1 MSLIII
7 LLSVNN
13 KLEREVLI
21 MSETN
26 KMMNETVSIIMG
38 RRSIRAYKQDQIKE
52 DELQTILNAGMYAPS
67 AMNQQSWHFTAVQ
80 SKDMIHRINE
90 ECKNIFLNSGNKQF
104 EERAKSPNFD
114 LFYNAPTLIIV
125 SGKKDNI
132 APEIDCAIALQNMF
146 LAAESIS
153 IGSCWIH
160 GVTALENTE
169 GGKNL
174 IKDLGLP
181 EDYKI
186 VGSGV
191 FGYKAAGSPDPAP
204 RKEHTVNIIK

>member
-1 MSLIII
+1 MSGSTKI
-7 LLSVNN
+7 
-13 KLEREVLI
+13 
-21 MSETN
+21 
-26 KMMNETVSIIMG
+26 MNETIKIITE
-38 RRSIRAYKQDQIKE
+38 RRSLRTYTQEQIKE
-52 DELQTILNAGMYAPS
+52 EELQTILDAGMYAPS
-67 AMNQQSWHFTAVQ
+67 AMNQQSWHFTAIQ
-80 SKDMIHRINE
+80 CKDKIHKINE
-90 ECKNIFLNSGNKQF
+90 ECRNIFLKSGNKNF
-104 EERAKSPNFD
+104 EERAKSENFD

-146 LAAESIS
+146 LAAESIN

-160 GVTALENTE
+160 GVTTLENSE

-174 IKDLGLP
+174 IKELGIP

-191 FGYKAAGSPDPAP
+191 FGYKASGSPEPAP